1 MDWKKI
7 FANDASDE
15 GLISKIYKQL
25 IELNNKKPN
34 SPIQK
39 WAEDLTR
46 HFSKEDIHLAKAHKK
61 MLNIANY

>member
-25 IELNNKKPN
+25 IELNNRKT
-34 SPIQK
+34 
-39 WAEDLTR
+39 EL
-46 HFSKEDIHLAKAHKK
+46 
-61 MLNIANY
+61 